1 MYELRRWWDR
11 FGIPFTLATLGLG
24 TALLV
29 RQSQAGFVMDT
40 YQLLTRPFQSK
51 PVAMDRLVNAQNG
64 ELRQRLIEL
73 ESKNQK
79 LEELL
84 GFAKSRKI
92 EGIPASVI
100 GRSADHWW
108 QQVTL
113 GRGSQDGVKEGDVV
127 MSPGGLVGRIVHVS
141 SNTSR
146 VLLLSDPSSRVGV
159 IISRSRFMGYL
170 RGKTGNRVVMEFF
183 EKVPDVRKDDVVTTS
198 SFSQLFPAGIP
209 IGRVE
214 SVDLA
219 KSPAP
224 EATIELTAPISYL
237 EWAMIYPH
245 SPALADPQPATKP
258 KFVPSPSSEA
268 SPSPEVSPS
277 PEASAAPD
285 PSISPSPEAL
295 PSPTP

>member
-29 RQSQAGFVMDT
+29 RQTQAGFVMET
-40 YQLLTRPFQSK
+40 YQWLTRPFQAK
-51 PVAMDRLVNAQNG
+51 TLTPEQLANTQNA

-84 GFAKSRKI
+84 GLSRSKKV
-92 EGIPASVI
+92 EGIPAAVI

-113 GRGSQDGVKEGDVV
+113 GRGSNDGVKEGAVV
-127 MSPGGLVGRIVHVS
+127 MAPGGLVGRVTQTTS
-141 SNTSR
+141 STSR

-159 IISRSRFMGYL
+159 AIGRSRFMGYL
-170 RGKTGNRVVMEFF
+170 RGKTGNRAVMEFF
-183 EKVPDVRKDDVVTTS
+183 EKVPDVRKDDIVTTS
-198 SFSQLFPAGIP
+198 SFSQLYPAGVP
-209 IGRVE
+209 VGRVE
-214 SVDLA
+214 SVDLT

-245 SPALADPQPATKP
+245 SPALADPQPAPKP
-258 KFVPSPSSEA
+258 SIAPTVSPSPDASVSPDA
-268 SPSPEVSPS
+268 SPSP
-277 PEASAAPD
+277 
-285 PSISPSPEAL
+285 
-295 PSPTP
+295 TP

>member
-24 TALLV
+24 TALLI
-29 RQSQAGFVMDT
+29 RQSQAGFVMET
-40 YQLLTRPFQSK
+40 YQWLTRPFQSK
-51 PVAMDRLVNAQNG
+51 PVAMDRLMNAQTS
-64 ELRQRLIEL
+64 ELQQRLIEL

-84 GFAKSRKI
+84 GFAKSKKA

-108 QQVTL
+108 QHVTL
-113 GRGSQDGVKEGDVV
+113 SRGSKDGVKAGDVV
-127 MSPGGLVGRIVHVS
+127 MSPGGLVGRIADVS
-141 SNTSR
+141 PSTSR

-159 IISRSRFMGYL
+159 LISRSRFMGYL
-170 RGKTGNRVVMEFF
+170 RGKTGNRAVMEFF

-198 SFSQLFPAGIP
+198 SFSQLFPAGIT

-214 SVDLA
+214 SVDLT

-224 EATIELTAPISYL
+224 EATIELTAPINYL
-237 EWAMIYPH
+237 EWAIIYPH

-258 KFVPSPSSEA
+258 KLVPSPSA
-268 SPSPEVSPS
+268 SPDPSVSPS
-277 PEASAAPD
+277 PDATASPD
-285 PSISPSPEAL
+285 STVSPSPEAL
-295 PSPTP
+295 PSSTP

>member
-11 FGIPFTLATLGLG
+11 FGVPFSLAALGLG

-29 RQSQAGFVMDT
+29 RQTQAGFVMET
-40 YQLLTRPFQSK
+40 YQWFTRPFQSK
-51 PVAMDRLVNAQNG
+51 PVLPEQLATAQNN

-84 GFAKSRKI
+84 GLARSKPVK
-92 EGIPASVI
+92 GIPAPII

-113 GRGSQDGVKEGDVV
+113 GRGTNDGVKKGAVV
-127 MSPGGLVGRIVHVS
+127 LSPGGLVGRVTQTTAS
-141 SNTSR
+141 TSR
-146 VLLLSDPSSRVGV
+146 VLLLSDPSSHVGV
-159 IISRSRFMGYL
+159 VISRSRFMGYL
-170 RGKTGNRVVMEFF
+170 RGKTGNRAVVEFF

-209 IGRVE
+209 VGRVE
-214 SVDLA
+214 SVDLT

-224 EATIELTAPISYL
+224 EATIELTAPINYL
-237 EWAMIYPH
+237 EWAIIYPH
-245 SPALADPQPATKP
+245 TPALATPQPAP
-258 KFVPSPSSEA
+258 QPAASPLPEATIAPEGSSA
-268 SPSPEVSPS
+268 SPSPT
-277 PEASAAPD
+277 
-285 PSISPSPEAL
+285 AL

>member
-24 TALLV
+24 TALLI
-29 RQSQAGFVMDT
+29 RQSQAGFVMET
-40 YQLLTRPFQSK
+40 YQWLTRPFQSK
-51 PVAMDRLVNAQNG
+51 PVAMDRLMNAQTR
-64 ELRQRLIEL
+64 ELQQRLIEL

-84 GFAKSRKI
+84 GFAKSKKA

-108 QQVTL
+108 QHVTL
-113 GRGSQDGVKEGDVV
+113 SRGSNDGVKEGAVV
-127 MSPGGLVGRIVHVS
+127 MSPGGLVGRIIDVS
-141 SNTSR
+141 PSTSR

-159 IISRSRFMGYL
+159 AISRSRFMGYL
-170 RGKTGNRVVMEFF
+170 RGKTGNRAVMEFF

-214 SVDLA
+214 SVDLT

-224 EATIELTAPISYL
+224 EATIELTAPINYL

-245 SPALADPQPATKP
+245 SPALADPQPAAKP
-258 KFVPSPSSEA
+258 NLVPSPSA
-268 SPSPEVSPS
+268 SPDPSVSPS
-277 PEASAAPD
+277 PDASLTV
-285 PSISPSPEAL
+285 SPTPEAL
-295 PSPTP
+295 PSSTP

>member
-24 TALLV
+24 SALLI
-29 RQSQAGFVMDT
+29 RQTQASFVMET
-40 YQLLTRPFQSK
+40 YQWLTRPFQSK
-51 PVAMDRLVNAQNG
+51 PILPDQLANAQNS

-84 GFAKSRKI
+84 GLARSKQVN
-92 EGIPASVI
+92 GVPAAVI

-113 GRGSQDGVKEGDVV
+113 GRGTNDGVKEGSVV
-127 MSPGGLVGRIVHVS
+127 LSPGGLVGRVTQTTGG
-141 SNTSR
+141 TSR

-159 IISRSRFMGYL
+159 VISRSRFMGYL
-170 RGKTGNRVVMEFF
+170 RGKTGNRAVMEFF

-198 SFSQLFPAGIP
+198 SFSQLYPAGIP

-214 SVDLA
+214 SVDLT

-224 EATIELTAPISYL
+224 EATIELTAPINYL
-237 EWAMIYPH
+237 EWAIIYPH
-245 SPALADPQPATKP
+245 SPGLETPQPAIAPKP
-258 KFVPSPSSEA
+258 SPAIVPSPDASASPDISPSVLPSPEA
-268 SPSPEVSPS
+268 SPSP
-277 PEASAAPD
+277 
-285 PSISPSPEAL
+285 
-295 PSPTP
+295 TP

>member
-29 RQSQAGFVMDT
+29 RQTQAGFVMET
-40 YQLLTRPFQSK
+40 YQWLTRPFQAK
-51 PVAMDRLVNAQNG
+51 TLTPDQLANIQNT

-84 GFAKSRKI
+84 GLARSKKV
-92 EGIPASVI
+92 EGIPAPVI

-113 GRGSQDGVKEGDVV
+113 GRGSNNGVQEGAVV
-127 MSPGGLVGRIVHVS
+127 MSPGGLVGRVTQTTPS
-141 SNTSR
+141 TSR

-159 IISRSRFMGYL
+159 AISRSRFMGYL
-170 RGKTGNRVVMEFF
+170 RGKTGNRAVMEFF
-183 EKVPDVRKDDVVTTS
+183 EKVPDVRKDDIVTTS
-198 SFSQLFPAGIP
+198 SFSQLYPAGIP

-214 SVDLA
+214 SVDLT

-237 EWAMIYPH
+237 EWAIIYPH
-245 SPALADPQPATKP
+245 SPALAEPLPAATP
-258 KFVPSPSSEA
+258 KPSPSVAPSPDASVSPDASPAPDA
-268 SPSPEVSPS
+268 SPSV
-277 PEASAAPD
+277 
-285 PSISPSPEAL
+285 
-295 PSPTP
+295 TP

>member
-11 FGIPFTLATLGLG
+11 FGIPFTLAALGLG

-29 RQSQAGFVMDT
+29 RQTQAGFVMET
-40 YQLLTRPFQSK
+40 YQWLTRPFQAK
-51 PVAMDRLVNAQNG
+51 TLTPEQLANTQNA

-84 GFAKSRKI
+84 GLARSKKV
-92 EGIPASVI
+92 EGIPAAVI

-113 GRGSQDGVKEGDVV
+113 GRGSNDGVKEGAVV
-127 MSPGGLVGRIVHVS
+127 MSPGGLVGRVTQTTPS
-141 SNTSR
+141 TSR

-159 IISRSRFMGYL
+159 AISRSRFMGYL
-170 RGKTGNRVVMEFF
+170 RGKTGNRAVMEFF
-183 EKVPDVRKDDVVTTS
+183 EKVPDVRKDDIVTTS
-198 SFSQLFPAGIP
+198 SFSQLYPAGIP

-214 SVDLA
+214 SVDLT

-245 SPALADPQPATKP
+245 SPALADPQPAPKP
-258 KFVPSPSSEA
+258 AISPTA
-268 SPSPEVSPS
+268 SPSPDASSPS
-277 PEASAAPD
+277 PDA
-285 PSISPSPEAL
+285 
-295 PSPTP
+295 SPTP

>member
-24 TALLV
+24 TALLL
-29 RQSQAGFVMDT
+29 RQTQAGFVIET
-40 YQLLTRPFQSK
+40 YQWLTRPFQAK
-51 PVAMDRLVNAQNG
+51 TLTPEQLANTQNT

-84 GFAKSRKI
+84 GLARSKKI
-92 EGIPASVI
+92 EGIPAAVI

-113 GRGSQDGVKEGDVV
+113 GRGSNDGVKEGAVV
-127 MSPGGLVGRIVHVS
+127 MSPGGLVGRVTQTTA
-141 SNTSR
+141 NTSR

-159 IISRSRFMGYL
+159 VISRSRFMGYL
-170 RGKTGNRVVMEFF
+170 RGKTGNRAVMEFF
-183 EKVPDVRKDDVVTTS
+183 EKVPDVRKDDIVTTS
-198 SFSQLFPAGIP
+198 SFSQLYPAGIP

-214 SVDLA
+214 SVDLT

-237 EWAMIYPH
+237 EWAIIYPH
-245 SPALADPQPATKP
+245 SPALADSQPATP
-258 KFVPSPSSEA
+258 KPSPSVA
-268 SPSPEVSPS
+268 PS
-277 PEASAAPD
+277 PEASA
-285 PSISPSPEAL
+285 SPSPDASL
-295 PSPTP
+295 DPDASPSPTP

>member
-24 TALLV
+24 SALLI
-29 RQSQAGFVMDT
+29 RQTQASFVMET
-40 YQLLTRPFQSK
+40 YQWLTRPFQSK
-51 PVAMDRLVNAQNG
+51 PILPDQLANAQNS

-84 GFAKSRKI
+84 GLARSKQVN
-92 EGIPASVI
+92 GVPAAVI

-113 GRGSQDGVKEGDVV
+113 GRGTNDGVKEGSVV
-127 MSPGGLVGRIVHVS
+127 LSPGGLVGRVTQTTGG
-141 SNTSR
+141 TSR

-159 IISRSRFMGYL
+159 VISRSRFMGYL
-170 RGKTGNRVVMEFF
+170 RGKTGNRAVMEFF

-198 SFSQLFPAGIP
+198 SFSQLYPAGIP

-214 SVDLA
+214 SVDLT

-224 EATIELTAPISYL
+224 EATIELTAPINYL
-237 EWAMIYPH
+237 EWAIIYPH
-245 SPALADPQPATKP
+245 SPGLETPQPAITPKP
-258 KFVPSPSSEA
+258 SPAIVPSPDASASPDISPSVLPSPEA
-268 SPSPEVSPS
+268 SPSP
-277 PEASAAPD
+277 
-285 PSISPSPEAL
+285 
-295 PSPTP
+295 TP

>member
-29 RQSQAGFVMDT
+29 RQTQAGFVMET
-40 YQLLTRPFQSK
+40 YQWLTRPFQAK
-51 PVAMDRLVNAQNG
+51 TLTPEQLANTQNA

-84 GFAKSRKI
+84 GLARSKKV
-92 EGIPASVI
+92 EGFPAAVI

-113 GRGSQDGVKEGDVV
+113 GRGSNDGVKEGAVV
-127 MSPGGLVGRIVHVS
+127 MSPGGLVGRVTQTTPS
-141 SNTSR
+141 SSR

-159 IISRSRFMGYL
+159 AISRSRFMGYL
-170 RGKTGNRVVMEFF
+170 RGKTGNRAVMEFF
-183 EKVPDVRKDDVVTTS
+183 EKVPDVRKDDIVTTS
-198 SFSQLFPAGIP
+198 SFSQLYPAGIP

-214 SVDLA
+214 SVDLT

-245 SPALADPQPATKP
+245 SPALAEPQPAPKP
-258 KFVPSPSSEA
+258 AISPTA
-268 SPSPEVSPS
+268 SPSPDASVSPS
-277 PEASAAPD
+277 PDA
-285 PSISPSPEAL
+285 
-295 PSPTP
+295 SPTP

>member
-11 FGIPFTLATLGLG
+11 FGVPFTLATLGLG

-29 RQSQAGFVMDT
+29 RQTQAGFVMET
-40 YQLLTRPFQSK
+40 YQWLTRPFQSK
-51 PVAMDRLVNAQNG
+51 PVLPEQLVTAQNN

-84 GFAKSRKI
+84 GLARSKQVK
-92 EGIPASVI
+92 GIPAPVI
-100 GRSADHWW
+100 GRSAGHWW

-113 GRGSQDGVKEGDVV
+113 GRGTNDGVKKGAVV
-127 MSPGGLVGRIVHVS
+127 LSPGGLVGRVTQTTAS
-141 SNTSR
+141 TSR
-146 VLLLSDPSSRVGV
+146 VLLLSDPSSHVGV
-159 IISRSRFMGYL
+159 VISRSRFMGYL
-170 RGKTGNRVVMEFF
+170 RGKTGNRAVVEFF

-209 IGRVE
+209 VGRVE
-214 SVDLA
+214 SVDLT

-224 EATIELTAPISYL
+224 EATIELTASINYL
-237 EWAMIYPH
+237 EWAIIYPH
-245 SPALADPQPATKP
+245 TPALADPQPAAP
-258 KFVPSPSSEA
+258 QPAA
-268 SPSPEVSPS
+268 SPL
-277 PEASAAPD
+277 PEATIAPD
-285 PSISPSPEAL
+285 GSSASPAPTAL

>member
-11 FGIPFTLATLGLG
+11 FGIPFTLATLGVG
-24 TALLV
+24 AALLI
-29 RQSQAGFVMDT
+29 RQNQAGFVMET
-40 YQLLTRPFQSK
+40 YQWLTRPFQSK
-51 PVAMDRLVNAQNG
+51 PVLPDQLANAQNG

-84 GFAKSRKI
+84 GLARSKQVK
-92 EGIPASVI
+92 GVPAPVI

-113 GRGSQDGVKEGDVV
+113 ARGTNSGVKEGSVV
-127 MSPGGLVGRIVHVS
+127 LSPGGLVGRVTQTTS
-141 SNTSR
+141 RTSR

-159 IISRSRFMGYL
+159 IVSRSRFMGYL
-170 RGKTGNRVVMEFF
+170 RGKTGNRAVMEFF
-183 EKVPDVRKDDVVTTS
+183 EKVPDVRKDDVITTS

-214 SVDLA
+214 SVDLT

-224 EATIELTAPISYL
+224 EATIELTAPINYL
-237 EWAMIYPH
+237 EWAIIYPH
-245 SPALADPQPATKP
+245 SPALADPDPQPAAT
-258 KFVPSPSSEA
+258 PSPLIS
-268 SPSPEVSPS
+268 
-277 PEASAAPD
+277 
-285 PSISPSPEAL
+285 PSISPSPDASPSASPAPEAS